1 MPTTRACLATT
12 TTATRSTRPGQHS
25 TIAEGITSVI
35 ISLFHI
41 CMVQRLHSP
50 ECLFCVPGLCK
61 LVRQDVVQTRIQIG
75 WQNASGRSDKGC
87 CCEQGC

>member
-25 TIAEGITSVI
+25 TIAKGITSVI

-41 CMVQRLHSP
+41 CMVQLSD
-50 ECLFCVPGLCK
+50 CTVL
-61 LVRQDVVQTRIQIG
+61 
-75 WQNASGRSDKGC
+75 NASFVSLACVSWCSKMWYR
-87 CCEQGC
+87 QGFK